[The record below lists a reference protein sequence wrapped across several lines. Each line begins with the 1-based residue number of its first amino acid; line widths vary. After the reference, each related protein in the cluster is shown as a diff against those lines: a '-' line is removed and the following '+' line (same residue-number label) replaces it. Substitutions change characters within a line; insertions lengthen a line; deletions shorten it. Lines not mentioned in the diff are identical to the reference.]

1 MDTFFTIL
9 KNVII
14 FVVLAMPGYILV
26 KIKILK
32 STDATPLSKLL
43 TTVGMPF
50 LILSGTLQVEFNANF
65 VVTAGVSSA
74 LLLIVL
80 IFMFFASIPLTSMEK
95 NLKNRGM
102 MRFSTIFPNNG
113 FLGIPLAMAVF
124 FDNPNII
131 AILIIMNLVQNI
143 ITIDVGAYLIAENKP
158 PFNIKKL
165 LFNPILIAFIIG
177 LILNLTGAIK
187 EVPEIQSF
195 SDHLKNIVTPIS
207 MTILGMNLAN
217 VKFTAMFTNPK
228 TYYVSILKLILMPV
242 IGVTLA
248 FACASIFSLSN
259 DIIIASFIAFAM
271 PTAGLASTLADQ
283 YNGDAEGAVFYTL
296 GSTILSIATIPLLY
310 LLLTVII

>member
-1 MDTFFTIL
+1 MDTFFSIL

-14 FVVLAMPGYILV
+14 FVALAMPGYILV
-26 KIKILK
+26 KTKILK

-43 TTVGMPF
+43 TNVGMPF

-65 VVTAGVSSA
+65 VLTLGVSVG
-74 LLLIVL
+74 LILIVL
-80 IFMFFASIPLTSMEK
+80 ISIFFLSIPLTSMEK
-95 NLKNRGM
+95 DLKKRGM
-102 MRFSTIFPNNG
+102 MRFSTIFANNG
-113 FLGIPLAMAVF
+113 FLGLPLAMAVF
-124 FDNPNII
+124 YDNANII
-131 AILIIMNLVQNI
+131 AILIIMNLVQNLL
-143 ITIDVGAYLIAENKP
+143 TIDVGAYLIAENKP
-158 PFNIKKL
+158 PFNLKKL
-165 LFNPILIAFIIG
+165 LINPILIAFIVG
-177 LILNLTGAIK
+177 LMLNLTGAIK

-207 MTILGMNLAN
+207 MTILGMKLAN
-217 VKFTAMFTNPK
+217 VKFTSMFASPK
-228 TYYVSILKLILMPV
+228 TYYISTLKLVLVPV
-242 IGVTLA
+242 IGVALA
-248 FACASIFSLSN
+248 FACAKVFSLSS